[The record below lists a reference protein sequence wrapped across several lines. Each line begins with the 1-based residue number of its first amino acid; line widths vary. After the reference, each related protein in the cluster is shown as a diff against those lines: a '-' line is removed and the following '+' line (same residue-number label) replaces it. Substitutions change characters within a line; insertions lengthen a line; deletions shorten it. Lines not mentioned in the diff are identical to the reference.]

1 MLSFENDYSE
11 GAHPRILQK
20 LMQTNMQQEPG
31 YGEDSFTAQ
40 AKAKIKSA
48 IDNSNAS
55 VHFLQGGTQTN
66 QIVIDALLK
75 PYEGVITPDKGHIN
89 VHEAGAIEYTGHKL
103 LALPT
108 VNGKLTAAEV
118 RKYLE
123 TFYDDDHHDFM
134 VFPGMVYISFPT
146 EYGLLYSKQELTDL
160 HQVCQAYK
168 IPLFIDGARL
178 GYGLMSDEA
187 NISFKELAQLCDVF
201 YIGGTK
207 TGALCGE
214 AVVFTSDNEPK
225 HFVTIVKQHGALLA
239 KGRLIGIQFLELFS
253 DNLYFELSK
262 HADEMAKIVKQGFLK
277 KGYRPYLASAT
288 NQQFFIVED
297 TKIAALAKKV
307 KFARWLRY
315 DDTHSVIRFSTCW
328 ATTEDSVKELL
339 TLI

>member
-20 LMQTNMQQEPG
+20 LMETNMQQEAG

-40 AKAKIKSA
+40 AKSNIKAA
-48 IDNSNAS
+48 IDNPKAS

-89 VHEAGAIEYTGHKL
+89 VQEAGAIEYTGHKVL
-103 LALPT
+103 SMPT
-108 VNGKLTAAEV
+108 TDGKLKAPEV

-123 TFYDDDHHDFM
+123 TFYDDDHRDFM
-134 VFPGMVYISFPT
+134 VFPGMVYISYPT
-146 EYGLLYSKQELTDL
+146 EYGLLYSKQELTEL
-160 HQVCQAYK
+160 HQLCQEYK

-178 GYGLMSDEA
+178 GYGLMSSAAD
-187 NISFKELAQLCDVF
+187 ITFKELAQLCDVF

-214 AVVFTSDNEPK
+214 AVVFTGVDEPK
-225 HFVTIVKQHGALLA
+225 HFITVIKQHGALLA

-253 DNLYFELSK
+253 NNLYFDLSK
-262 HADEMAKIVKQGFLK
+262 HADEMASIVKKGFLE
-277 KGYRPYLASAT
+277 KGYRPYLNSDT

-297 TKIAALAKKV
+297 TKIKALAQKV

-328 ATTEDSVKELL
+328 ATPEENVKALL